1 LRVDGKLQHNWLSN
15 FYVEHDGSHVEGEFQ
30 AAKHEGHPWRQAI
43 ILKARTPYQ
52 AKKLGRRWKLTEDE
66 LIAWNE
72 RRVDVMLELIQK
84 KVDDWGYIR
93 QQLLFTDGG
102 ALIEENDWHDNFWG
116 NCICG
121 RPKCAKEGQNW
132 LGETWMHIRREL
144 IYNG

>member
-1 LRVDGKLQHNWLSN
+1 ML
-15 FYVEHDGSHVEGEFQ
+15 Y
-30 AAKHEGHPWRQAI
+30 AHPAIKEAAI
-43 ILKARTPYQ
+43 IAQRHPRRGETVKAVVALKQGQ
-52 AKKLGRRWKLTEDE
+52 ALTEDE